1 VAKAAEH
8 QAKPQATPCAVAPV
22 QQRLACTDEASRR
35 RTRGDRAPCWDPR
48 VAAYELEFYEDEH
61 GDKPVLRWIREELSP
76 TQRLALGQAMR
87 AELQEKGLGVCGTKF
102 GKQLGKGLFE
112 FRVRR
117 SAPNERILLRVFCHA
132 YGNKL
137 ILLLGGYDKGAD
149 ASPRRQSDEIAVA
162 RARLAEWRRRHV
174 AP

>member
-1 VAKAAEH
+1 
-8 QAKPQATPCAVAPV
+8 
-22 QQRLACTDEASRR
+22 
-35 RTRGDRAPCWDPR
+35 
-48 VAAYELEFYEDEH
+48 
-61 GDKPVLRWIREELSP
+61 VLRWIREELTP

-87 AELQEKGLGVCGTKF
+87 AELQEKGLGSAEPSSGNSSGRDSSSSGSGV
-102 GKQLGKGLFE
+102 
-112 FRVRR
+112 

-149 ASPRRQSDEIAVA
+149 TSARRQSDEIAVA